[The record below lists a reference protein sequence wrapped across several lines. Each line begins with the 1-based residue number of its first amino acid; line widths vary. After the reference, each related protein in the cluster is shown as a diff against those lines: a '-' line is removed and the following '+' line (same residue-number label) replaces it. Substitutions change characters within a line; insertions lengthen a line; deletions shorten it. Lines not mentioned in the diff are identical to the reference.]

1 MEGTQNSPQ
10 ASNQMLV
17 DLRAIFDVGG
27 LKSQDVYSSMGAS
40 PISTKTDISNGLMQ
54 PSNLNPSFEPAVK
67 DTIVSNAA
75 EPLAASSSPVSDSGS
90 SDSLIGK
97 LSDNFPQS
105 RAASIGSDSTVPD
118 SGQTYNTTLENPIN
132 FPDGFMKSI
141 LDYGAKPD
149 DGIDDTAAIQRALDD
164 GRRDANGNPL
174 FSVPDQ
180 YNGLPKALYLPAG
193 TYDVSDTIDWVGC
206 NVTLQGQGSGK
217 TVIRLKDNAAGFS
230 DPAAPKAVIQTQDG
244 NMAFRQNIWNLS
256 VNTGKNNSAAIGIDY
271 VSNNVGSMKDVTI
284 KSEDGKGFVGLGMD
298 RNWPGPCLIKDV
310 QIDGF
315 DYGIRVNSTEYGPT
329 FEKIT
334 LNNQRVAAI
343 HNVDGALTIRKL
355 YSNNSVPV
363 IKQNSW
369 AGMVTLLDADLRGGA
384 PNVSAI
390 ETEGQ
395 LYARNIT
402 TTGYQ
407 SAIKYKGVVVSGTTQ
422 TEYASNTYQLFD
434 SAQKSLNLPIKETPE
449 YHDNNMDNWARFDAG
464 AYGDTSRLQSVLN
477 SGKSTIYFP
486 FDHLAY
492 EGPVQR
498 EKNGVYFSY
507 NETVVTVP
515 ASVKR
520 IIGFS
525 SVVNGHGEGKNGGG
539 IKFVV
544 EGDSSDPL
552 IIEQFGY
559 GVKVEQKSSRPV
571 ALKHGNYKYTSSPG
585 AGDLFL
591 EDVNIEPLY
600 VQPNQNVWA
609 RQLNNEYD
617 GGTKI
622 VNNGGNIWILGLKTE
637 HDGSVLE
644 TRNGGKSELLGGV
657 INTAHKFSAQE
668 KQQPAF
674 ISNDSSTSLVYRL
687 INYDPDYTYDIQI
700 EETRKGE
707 KRQFL
712 TNKSLLTGNKIPE
725 LVPLF
730 TGY

>member
-1 MEGTQNSPQ
+1 MEGTQSSPQ
-10 ASNQMLV
+10 ASNQMLL
-17 DLRAIFDVGG
+17 DLRTVFDVGG

-40 PISTKTDISNGLMQ
+40 PISTRTDISNGLMQ

-67 DTIVSNAA
+67 DTTVSSAA

-105 RAASIGSDSTVPD
+105 RAASIGSDSTVPN

-141 LDYGAKPD
+141 LDYGAKPN
-149 DGIDDTAAIQRALDD
+149 DGIDDTAAIQKALDEA
-164 GRRDANGNPL
+164 RVDANGNAL
-174 FSVPDQ
+174 YAPDQ
-180 YNGLPKALYLPAG
+180 YNGRPKALYFQAG
-193 TYDVSDTIDWVGC
+193 TYDVSDTLNWVGC

-217 TVIRLKDNAAGFS
+217 TVIRLKDNASGFS
-230 DPAAPKAVIQTQDG
+230 NPAAPKAVIQTPDG
-244 NMAFRQNIWNLS
+244 NMSFRQNIWNLS
-256 VNTGKNNSAAIGIDY
+256 VDTGKNNSGAIGIDY
-271 VSNNVGSMKDVTI
+271 ISNNVGSMRDVTI
-284 KSEDGKGFVGLGMD
+284 KSGDGKGFAGLAMD
-298 RNWPGPCLIKDV
+298 RSWPGPCLIKNV

-315 DYGIRVNSTEYGPT
+315 DYGIRVTPGEYGPT
-329 FEKIT
+329 FENIT
-334 LNNQRVAAI
+334 LNNQRVAGI
-343 HNVDGALTIRKL
+343 NNHWGALAIRGL
-355 YSNNSVPV
+355 NSTNNVPV
-363 IKQNSW
+363 IKGTHW
-369 AGMVTLLDADLRGGA
+369 AGMITLLDANLQGGA

-390 ETEGQ
+390 ETEGE

-402 TTGYQ
+402 TIGYQ
-407 SAIKYKGVVVSGTTQ
+407 SAIKYKGTVVSGTTQ
-422 TEYASNTYQLFD
+422 TEYASNTSQLFD
-434 SAQKSLNLPIKETPE
+434 SPKKSLNLPIKETPE

-486 FDHLAY
+486 FDHSAY
-492 EGPVQR
+492 EGSVLRQM
-498 EKNGVYFSY
+498 NGVYFSY

-525 SVVNGHGEGKNGGG
+525 SVVNGAGEGKNGGG

-544 EGDSSDPL
+544 EGNSSDPL

-571 ALKHGNYKYTSSPG
+571 VLKDGNYQYTSSPG

-600 VQPNQNVWA
+600 IQPNQNVWA
-609 RQLNNEYD
+609 RQLNNEYYRDTKIIND
-617 GGTKI
+617 GG
-622 VNNGGNIWILGLKTE
+622 NLWILGLKTE
-637 HDGSVLE
+637 TESTVIE
-644 TRNGGKSELLGGV
+644 SRNGAKTELLGAV
-657 INTAHKFSAQE
+657 INPGRDFTAQE
-668 KQQPAF
+668 KLRPAF
-674 ISNDSSTSLVYRL
+674 ISKDSSTSLVYRS
-687 INYDPDYTYDIQI
+687 IAYDPSLDYDIQI

-712 TNKSLLTGNKIPE
+712 SSQISQQ
-725 LVPLF
+725 VPLF
-730 TGY
+730 TGHS